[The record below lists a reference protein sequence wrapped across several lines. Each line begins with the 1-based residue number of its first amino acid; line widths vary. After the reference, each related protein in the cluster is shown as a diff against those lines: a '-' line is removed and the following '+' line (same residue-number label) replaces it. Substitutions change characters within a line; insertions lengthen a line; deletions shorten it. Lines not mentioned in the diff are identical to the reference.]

1 MHIMIIKEL
10 NSYENRPC
18 NADEKPKVFP
28 YIEKYYNNYS
38 PKGLNFPLSPSH
50 LANLNYNPH
59 KKVLKNK
66 YNCGYIH
73 SRTLRYDN
81 PKQFNSKFIEL
92 KDDFEGNNDYVEQKR
107 MRSTSEMYQN
117 SKDMKN
123 TMKFPE
129 IGNCAIIPSI
139 KAPQSVR
146 INKGRRTSIVRNR
159 PEQQKI
165 EIPFAKPFPNSRY
178 ATSGYF
184 GEFEHSATRDVS
196 IDTNL

>member
-1 MHIMIIKEL
+1 MHIMIIREL

-38 PKGLNFPLSPSH
+38 PKSSNSPPSPSH
-50 LANLNYNPH
+50 LANLSYNPH

-73 SRTLRYDN
+73 SHTLRFNN
-81 PKQFNSKFIEL
+81 PMQFNTKFIEL
-92 KDDFEGNNDYVEQKR
+92 RDDCEGNNDTSQQKR

-129 IGNCAIIPSI
+129 LGNFAIMPSV
-139 KAPQSVR
+139 KVPQSVR
-146 INKGRRTSIVRNR
+146 INKGRRTSIIRNR
-159 PEQQKI
+159 PEQPKI
-165 EIPFAKPFPNSRY
+165 EIPFVRPFPGGRY
-178 ATSGYF
+178 ANSGYF
-184 GEFEHSATRDVS
+184 GEFEHAATRDVS